1 MAEKITKIVEIE
13 IDVKSGELKIL
24 DAELNKIIGKKAKL
38 NDQQKAENETTS
50 AAIGLIDKFTGGL
63 ASSAEGWFKMGKN
76 AVRALTGIKAGL
88 ISTGIGALVVGLGL
102 VVAYWDEIT
111 SFLGFANDEQEDL
124 NRQTDIYNAKLRTT
138 AENLNT
144 LSATNKKRI
153 LDEAEANGEA
163 IDDLEVQ
170 IRYLQELSD
179 AELTKI
185 AAAEK
190 EREKLDSKAAKAIRA
205 RELDRETG
213 EKKADYRA
221 RKNKE
226 RAEQEAK
233 INQEISDIEEKRLVL
248 SEQIR
253 KLKQQQSDEVLA
265 QIKEEDSARTAAQEK
280 ANALLQK
287 YLDLKLTLEQ
297 AHSLALIEDD
307 RQRQLKAIEF
317 ELENNKRSIKNSEFT
332 EKQKAALSELYY
344 TQWLDKKTQLSDTW
358 SAEDE
363 AKRIAEEQKAIA
375 RQDELEGI
383 RTQILKDGIDKEIL
397 LAMQKGDAL
406 YAQAEGDAELQ
417 IEITKATEAEIDA
430 IKKKYADEDAKR
442 KKEDRQAAAKGSYDV
457 AFQTLNALS
466 ALNAAFTKEDEAS
479 KLAAF
484 KREKALGIAAAVI
497 GTSESAINAF
507 NSAVQVPIVGS
518 VLAPIAAAAAV
529 AFGLAQ
535 IQNIKK
541 QEYNG
546 GSSSV
551 PSASGGG
558 GSMSQAPQFNTVG
571 TSGFNQLSDSIA
583 GQNQRPVQAYV
594 VANDVSSAQSLD
606 RNRVRQAS
614 FP

>member
-76 AVRALTGIKAGL
+76 AVKALTGIKSGL

-124 NRQTDIYNAKLRTT
+124 NKQTDLYNAKLRTT

-179 AELTKI
+179 AELKKLSE
-185 AAAEK
+185 AEK
-190 EREKLDSKAAKAIRA
+190 AYEKRAVAAKGFF
-205 RELDRETG
+205 ESEESYL
-213 EKKADYRA
+213 
-221 RKNKE
+221 E
-226 RAEQEAK
+226 RTKQEFERRSK
-233 INQEISDIEEKRLVL
+233 VEQEISDIEEKRLTL
-248 SEQIR
+248 FEQIR
-253 KLKQQQSDEVLA
+253 KLKQQQSDEVLD
-265 QIKEEDSARTAAQEK
+265 QIKKEDDVRTAAQEK

-317 ELENNKRSIKNSEFT
+317 ELENNKRSIENSEFT

-363 AKRIAEEQKAIA
+363 AKRIVEEQKAIA

-529 AFGLAQ
+529 AFGVAQ

-541 QEYNG
+541 QQYNG

-558 GSMSQAPQFNTVG
+558 GSLSQAPQFNTVG

>member
-1 MAEKITKIVEIE
+1 MADKITKIVEIE

-76 AVRALTGIKAGL
+76 AVKALTGIKSGL

-124 NRQTDIYNAKLRTT
+124 NKQTDLYNAKLRTT

-179 AELTKI
+179 SELKKLSE
-185 AAAEK
+185 AEK
-190 EREKLDSKAAKAIRA
+190 AYEKRAVAAKGFF
-205 RELDRETG
+205 ESEESYL
-213 EKKADYRA
+213 
-221 RKNKE
+221 E
-226 RAEQEAK
+226 RTKQEFERRSK
-233 INQEISDIEEKRLVL
+233 VEQEISDIEEKRLTL
-248 SEQIR
+248 FEQIR

-317 ELENNKRSIKNSEFT
+317 ELENNKRSIENSEFT

-417 IEITKATEAEIDA
+417 IEITKATEAAIQEIKDR
-430 IKKKYADEDAKR
+430 YAKEDAKKQLKDAQELNQAKMGLAIDAFGALIALNNAFAGATEQEQR
-442 KKEDRQAAAKGSYDV
+442 K
-457 AFQTLNALS
+457 AFQRDKALKIGQAIMS
-466 ALNAAFTKEDEAS
+466 TGLAVTAALTAGGNPI
-479 KLAAF
+479 KLATGMQFIEA
-484 KREKALGIAAAVI
+484 GIAGAM
-497 GTSESAINAF
+497 
-507 NSAVQVPIVGS
+507 
-518 VLAPIAAAAAV
+518 
-529 AFGLAQ
+529 GLAQ
-535 IQNIKK
+535 VAAITKTQFNPS
-541 QEYNG
+541 G
-546 GSSSV
+546 GSSGGGV
-551 PSASGGG
+551 PSVSAPTATA
-558 GSMSQAPQFNTVG
+558 QAPQFNTVG

-583 GQNQRPVQAYV
+583 VQNQRPVQAYV

>member
-76 AVRALTGIKAGL
+76 AVKALTGIKSGL

-124 NRQTDIYNAKLRTT
+124 NKQTDLYNAKLRTT

-179 AELTKI
+179 SELKKLSD
-185 AAAEK
+185 AEK
-190 EREKLDSKAAKAIRA
+190 AYEKRAVAAKGFF
-205 RELDRETG
+205 ESEESYL
-213 EKKADYRA
+213 
-221 RKNKE
+221 E
-226 RAEQEAK
+226 RTKQEFERRSK
-233 INQEISDIEEKRLVL
+233 VEQEISDIEEKRLTL
-248 SEQIR
+248 FEQIR

-265 QIKEEDSARTAAQEK
+265 QIKEEDSARTAEQEK

-332 EKQKAALSELYY
+332 EKQKAALSKLYY

-507 NSAVQVPIVGS
+507 NSAVQVPIVGP
-518 VLAPIAAAAAV
+518 VLGPIAAAAAV
-529 AFGLAQ
+529 AFGVAQ

-541 QEYNG
+541 QQYNG

>member
-76 AVRALTGIKAGL
+76 AVKALTGIKSGL

-124 NRQTDIYNAKLRTT
+124 NKQTDLYNAKLRTT

-179 AELTKI
+179 AELKKLSE
-185 AAAEK
+185 AEK
-190 EREKLDSKAAKAIRA
+190 AYEKRAVAAKGFF
-205 RELDRETG
+205 ESEESYL
-213 EKKADYRA
+213 
-221 RKNKE
+221 E
-226 RAEQEAK
+226 RTKQEFERRSK
-233 INQEISDIEEKRLVL
+233 VEQEISDIEEKRLTL
-248 SEQIR
+248 FEQIR
-253 KLKQQQSDEVLA
+253 KLKQQQSDEVLD
-265 QIKEEDSARTAAQEK
+265 QIKKEDDVRTAAQEK

-317 ELENNKRSIKNSEFT
+317 ELENNKRSIENSEFT

-363 AKRIAEEQKAIA
+363 AKRIVEEQKAIA
-375 RQDELEGI
+375 R
-383 RTQILKDGIDKEIL
+383 
-397 LAMQKGDAL
+397 
-406 YAQAEGDAELQ
+406 
-417 IEITKATEAEIDA
+417 
-430 IKKKYADEDAKR
+430 
-442 KKEDRQAAAKGSYDV
+442 
-457 AFQTLNALS
+457 
-466 ALNAAFTKEDEAS
+466 DEAS

-484 KREKALGIAAAVI
+484 KRQKALGIASAI
-497 GTSESAINAF
+497 ISTSEAAINAF
-507 NSAVQVPIVGS
+507 KSTVGIPVVGP
-518 VLAPIAAAAAV
+518 VLAPIAAAAAIAAGV
-529 AFGLAQ
+529 AQ
-535 IQNIKK
+535 VQNIRK

-546 GSSSV
+546 GSSSA
-551 PSASGGG
+551 PSISPSGGTG
-558 GSMSQAPQFNTVG
+558 ALSQAPQFNTVG

-583 GQNQRPVQAYV
+583 GQNNRPVQAYV

>member
-1 MAEKITKIVEIE
+1 MAEKNKKVFTIE
-13 IDVKSGELKIL
+13 IDVESGEVKKL
-24 DAELNKIIGKKAKL
+24 DAELNKIISKKEKL
-38 NDQQKAENETTS
+38 NDQQKAQNETTDD
-50 AAIGLIDKFTGGL
+50 AIGLVDELTGGL
-63 ASSAEGWFKMGKN
+63 VSSVQEWFKMGRT
-76 AVRALTGIKAGL
+76 AVRALTGIRSGL
-88 ISTGIGALVVGLGL
+88 ISTGIGALVVGVGL
-102 VVAYWDEIT
+102 VVTYWDEIT
-111 SFLGFANDEQEDL
+111 SYLGFANDEQEDL
-124 NRQTDIYNAKLRTT
+124 NKQTDLYNAKLRTA
-138 AENLNT
+138 AENLYT

-153 LDEAEANGEA
+153 LDEAEANGEG
-163 IDDLEVQ
+163 IDNLEVE

-179 AELTKI
+179 AELKKLSE
-185 AAAEK
+185 AEK
-190 EREKLDSKAAKAIRA
+190 AYESRAVAARGFFESEESYLERRKQEFERRSKV
-205 RELDRETG
+205 E
-213 EKKADYRA
+213 
-221 RKNKE
+221 
-226 RAEQEAK
+226 
-233 INQEISDIEEKRLVL
+233 QEISDIEEKRLTL
-248 SEQIR
+248 FEQIR

-317 ELENNKRSIKNSEFT
+317 ELENNKRSIENSEFT

-344 TQWLDKKTQLSDTW
+344 TQWLDKKTQLSDIW

-363 AKRIAEEQKAIA
+363 AKRIVEEQKAIA

-442 KKEDRQAAAKGSYDV
+442 KKEDRQAAVKGSYDV

-484 KREKALGIAAAVI
+484 KREKALGIAAAII

-507 NSAVQVPIVGS
+507 NSAVQVPIVGP
-518 VLAPIAAAAAV
+518 VLGPIAAAAAI
-529 AFGLAQ
+529 AFGVAQ

-541 QEYNG
+541 QQYNG

-571 TSGFNQLSDSIA
+571 TSGFNQLSESIA
-583 GQNQRPVQAYV
+583 GQNNRPVQAYV